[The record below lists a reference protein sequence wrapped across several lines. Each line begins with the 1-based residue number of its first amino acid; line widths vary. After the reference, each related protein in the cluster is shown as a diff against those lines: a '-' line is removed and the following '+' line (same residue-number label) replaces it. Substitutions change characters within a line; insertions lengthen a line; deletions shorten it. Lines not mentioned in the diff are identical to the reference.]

1 MYTAASS
8 GVRPCTRRDVV
19 VLVVV
24 IDILVVLLDVVA
36 LVLVVVTDVVLV
48 DVVLDVVVVVVE
60 FT

>member
-1 MYTAASS
+1 MAASS

-19 VLVVV
+19 VLVAV